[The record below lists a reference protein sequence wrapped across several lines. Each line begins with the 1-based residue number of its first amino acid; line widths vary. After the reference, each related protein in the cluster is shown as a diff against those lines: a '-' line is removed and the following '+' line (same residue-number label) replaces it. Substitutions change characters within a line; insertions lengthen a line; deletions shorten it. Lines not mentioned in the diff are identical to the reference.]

1 MTRLSTLNISELGQ
15 ESLGVVVPT
24 LNSAATLDWTLC
36 SLLNQRDCTVRVV
49 VADSGSTDG
58 TLDICRKWG
67 VPSVY
72 VPPGSLYQAVNVGL
86 RSMDAGWLTYL
97 NSDDVVYPNSYARLL
112 ELGRAARASLVY
124 GHCDFVDVE
133 GRFLFTW
140 HAAAPNQLPAMF
152 RRGVSGFSQ
161 PCAIFRRELFLELN
175 GFDDRY
181 RHVADFIFFSR
192 AVLSGRVTRRLQAPS
207 VGAFRL
213 HAAQLSARERDA
225 ADAEKSSHIGS
236 QPLHLFVPD
245 RVRVLN
251 WRLANLPNY
260 VVRFIASTR
269 SRATRFEES

>member
-1 MTRLSTLNISELGQ
+1 MDSNALRDAKLAKET
-15 ESLGVVVPT
+15 LGVVVPT

-36 SLLNQRDCTVRVV
+36 SLLNQRNCTVRVV

-58 TLDICRKWG
+58 TLDISRKWG

-72 VPPGSLYQAVNVGL
+72 VPPGSLYHAVNEGL
-86 RSMDAGWLTYL
+86 RQMNTEWLTYL
-97 NSDDVVYPNSYARLL
+97 NSDDIVYPHSYSRLL
-112 ELGRAARASLVY
+112 ELGRAAQASLVY

-181 RHVADFIFFSR
+181 HHVADFIFFSR
-192 AVLSGRVTRRLQAPS
+192 ATQSGCLARRLQFPS

-213 HAAQLSARERDA
+213 HAAQLSTRERDA
-225 ADAEKSSHIGS
+225 ARAEKTAHVGS
-236 QPLHLFVPD
+236 QSLRLSVQD
-245 RVRVLN
+245 RVRILN

-260 VVRFIASTR
+260 VVRFIANSR
-269 SRATRFEES
+269 SRTARLEE